1 MGLMGNKGAT
11 ALRVT
16 FSPPLSSNRP
26 SVPTTLTFVNS
37 HLAAFDE
44 MTERR
49 NADFHDLSRR
59 MLFQHS
65 ADNESE
71 DDPTLVG
78 YPITISVFETDALFW
93 MVCDTSFTC
102 IGGICNSFRTRV

>member
-16 FSPPLSSNRP
+16 YSPPHPSNRP
-26 SVPTTLTFVNS
+26 SVPTTLTFINS

-49 NADFHDLSRR
+49 NSDFHDLSRR
-59 MLFQHS
+59 LLFQHPLDHETEGDS
-65 ADNESE
+65 
-71 DDPTLVG
+71 TLIG

-93 MVCDTSFTC
+93 MV
-102 IGGICNSFRTRV
+102 RTASN